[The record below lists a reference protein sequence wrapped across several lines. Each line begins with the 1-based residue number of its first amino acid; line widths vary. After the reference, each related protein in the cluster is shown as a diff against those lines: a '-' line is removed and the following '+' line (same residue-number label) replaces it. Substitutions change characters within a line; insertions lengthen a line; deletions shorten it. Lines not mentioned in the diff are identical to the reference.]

1 MSKTSTELLKD
12 EPTVNC
18 NNILKVGLEPN
29 LNEIVKNQKETQK
42 EGKSSPAPL
51 QPEYL
56 VQYNKA
62 LEAEIIRIKRDFKE
76 VQKFKQLYEQACILV
91 DKKQE
96 EVNELREDL
105 DDLRKTLKEQALM
118 IAMYRE
124 KEKGEEQA
132 K

>member
-1 MSKTSTELLKD
+1 MSKTSTELLKE

-18 NNILKVGLEPN
+18 NNILKVDLEPN
-29 LNEIVKNQKETQK
+29 LNEIVKSQKETQK
-42 EGKSSPAPL
+42 GGISSPPPL

-56 VQYNKA
+56 SQYNKA

-76 VQKFKQLYEQACILV
+76 AQKFKQLFEQASIQV

-118 IAMYRE
+118 IAAYRE
-124 KEKGEEQA
+124 KEKGEGGIS
-132 K
+132 